1 MVMRSIRK
9 IAQLDAFTHGQLQ
22 DALNILKIMERE
34 SLTID
39 DLKKYIQD
47 VIFHPPQSRKG
58 FMKRYSKAQRAKM
71 LEHKGMEKRPCKRCD
86 EKRRGKK

>member
-1 MVMRSIRK
+1 MIK
-9 IAQLDAFTHGQLQ
+9 ELEAFTYGQIQ

-39 DLKKYIQD
+39 DLKEHIQD
-47 VIFHPPQSRKG
+47 VISHPPKARKG
-58 FMKRYSKAQRAKM
+58 FMRRFTKAQREAM
-71 LEHKGMEKRPCKRCD
+71 QSQRLLERRPCKRCD